1 MVPHGASEGTAP
13 NSPLPYRYPPVT
25 GGLFTS
31 PMPASSPALSDVAL
45 LERVASGDERALW
58 ELSSR
63 HGSDLRDLA
72 FTILHDPVD
81 AERVVQ
87 STFHEVRYEAAR
99 FDPGHFPV
107 DRWLAELTRVG
118 ALQLS
123 RSRAGYRT
131 VLS

>member
-1 MVPHGASEGTAP
+1 MSAPAPTPVP
-13 NSPLPYRYPPVT
+13 
-25 GGLFTS
+25 
-31 PMPASSPALSDVAL
+31 SDVTL

-99 FDPGHFPV
+99 FDPEVVGW
-107 DRWLAELTRVG
+107 RRRSTSRGNELHSFHSLGRPIQ
-118 ALQLS
+118 ASS
-123 RSRAGYRT
+123 RPTSNCQSCTGCQGT
-131 VLS
+131 VFGRLMCRKCG

>member
-1 MVPHGASEGTAP
+1 
-13 NSPLPYRYPPVT
+13 
-25 GGLFTS
+25 
-31 PMPASSPALSDVAL
+31 MPTSSPALSDVAL

-123 RSRAGYRT
+123 RSRAGYRS

>member
-1 MVPHGASEGTAP
+1 MDVKRRSPLRYHADTAGLF
-13 NSPLPYRYPPVT
+13 NSPMTMPGPV
-25 GGLFTS
+25 
-31 PMPASSPALSDVAL
+31 PSDVAL

-72 FTILHDPVD
+72 FTILRDPVD

-123 RSRAGYRT
+123 RSRAGYRS

>member
-1 MVPHGASEGTAP
+1 MPGSG
-13 NSPLPYRYPPVT
+13 PV
-25 GGLFTS
+25 
-31 PMPASSPALSDVAL
+31 LSDVAL

-63 HGSDLRDLA
+63 HSSDLR
-72 FTILHDPVD
+72 DPVD

-123 RSRAGYRT
+123 RSRAWYRS

>member
-1 MVPHGASEGTAP
+1 M
-13 NSPLPYRYPPVT
+13 
-25 GGLFTS
+25 TS
-31 PMPASSPALSDVAL
+31 PGPDQSDVAL
-45 LERVASGDERALW
+45 LERVASGDQRALW

-63 HGSDLRDLA
+63 HSAELRDLA
-72 FTILHDPVD
+72 FTILRDPVD

-107 DRWLAELTRVG
+107 DRWLAELTRTG

-123 RSRAGYRT
+123 RSRSGYRS